1 MLDDDEGEERGES
14 RDGWGREREHASTSQ
29 LGQSNGSG
37 RSEHALL
44 VDRRGRGLLGLG

>member
-14 RDGWGREREHASTSQ
+14 RDGWGREREHASQ